1 MIHKFSLS
9 LCVLTGVLWT
19 GSSIPMALA
28 QSNFP
33 PATQEIP
40 AATNLTQPLYSNAV
54 LTVQD
59 LPPGF
64 KELPPEVTAQVQTQF
79 ELLSSQ
85 LTKAGMKPEKF
96 FAFINPDTLQMV
108 VGFTGLIPNQPD
120 RANFD
125 VILKQMQ
132 QPAYQ
137 QQMMN
142 QIRESI
148 KSNQGIKI
156 VDYGMI
162 PAVNNNI
169 GETASGMTV
178 GIDIKG
184 QILQLDLASFR
195 RNNVGAFTAVM
206 YRKGDRPTVNLDAV
220 ARQLDTRI
228 VQTASGAIPAS
239 ANESEVTPP
248 STGEVQ

>member
-9 LCVLTGVLWT
+9 LCLLTGAIWA
-19 GSSIPMALA
+19 GSSIPAVLA
-28 QSNFP
+28 QSTLP
-33 PATQEIP
+33 PATQQIP
-40 AATNLTQPLYSNAV
+40 AATTLTQPVYSNAV

-85 LTKAGMKPEKF
+85 LAKAGMKPEKF

-108 VGFTGLIPNQPD
+108 VGFTSLISNQPD
-120 RANFD
+120 QGNFD

-132 QPAYQ
+132 QPEYQ

-162 PAVNNNI
+162 PSVNNNI

-178 GIDIKG
+178 GIDLQG

-195 RNNVGAFTAVM
+195 RSNVGAFTAII

-228 VQTASGAIPAS
+228 VQTATGAIPAS
-239 ANESEVTPP
+239 NNESEVTPP
-248 STGEVQ
+248 NTREIQ